1 MAIRTY
7 SDLRQLQGF
16 FDRYEYL
23 KLSGQVAKETFG
35 FERFLNQELYRSR
48 RWRQVRDKVIIRDCG
63 CDLGDADRPIS
74 DLDTLVVHH
83 MNPITIEQIENED
96 PMVYD
101 PEYLICTSLSTHNA
115 IHYGSMNML
124 RELPIERKPFDM
136 CPWR

>member
-1 MAIRTY
+1 MIIRTY
-7 SDLRQLQGF
+7 SDLAQLQNF

-23 KLSGQVAKETFG
+23 RLSGKVGKETFG

-48 RWRQVRDKVIIRDCG
+48 RWRQVRDQVIIRDNG
-63 CDLGDADRPIS
+63 CDLGDAGRLIS
-74 DLDTLVVHH
+74 NADILIIHH

-96 PMVYD
+96 PRVYD
-101 PEYLICTSLSTHNA
+101 PEYLICTSLNTHNA
-115 IHYGSMNML
+115 IHYGSRTML